1 MSGTI
6 LVDRELRACLGRDL
20 VPAPGAAPI
29 EDRQIQPASLDM
41 RLGVRAYRM
50 RAGFLPSTTPIR
62 ERLEQLSTIEMDLTG
77 EGAVLERGVV
87 YLVPLE
93 EALNLSP
100 ELSARFNPRS
110 STGRCDIFTRVLLP
124 GHPRFDEAPTGYKG
138 SIWLEVCPLSFP
150 VRLRRGD
157 RLAQIRL
164 QRENASISEGELREI
179 HRATPLCF
187 IGGEPVPEK
196 QLNFHEDGSI
206 AMSLGLRGRDL
217 AGWRAALFTD
227 VVDFSSEGGHQTD
240 DFWQEIHEKN
250 GTCILEPG
258 RFYIFASREEI
269 RVPPELAAEMLP
281 VDPGLGELRNNYAGF
296 FDSGFGWRED
306 ENGTPIERGTPAVLE
321 VRAHDMPFLVEDG
334 QVFFRLRYFRASG
347 RPDAL
352 YGRDRA
358 GASYLSQSLTLAR
371 AFRS

>member
-20 VPAPGAAPI
+20 LSAPGAPPI

-41 RLGVRAYRM
+41 RLGPLAYRM
-50 RAGFLPSTTPIR
+50 RAGFLPSTTPI
-62 ERLEQLSTIEMDLTG
+62 EQRLEQLSTIELNLSG

-110 STGRCDIFTRVLLP
+110 STGRCDIFTRVLVP
-124 GHPRFDEAPTGYKG
+124 GHPRFDEAPAGYKG
-138 SIWLEVCPLSFP
+138 AIWLEICPLSFP

-164 QRENASISEGELREI
+164 QRENASIDAEELREV
-179 HRATPLCF
+179 HRETPLCF
-187 IGGEPVPEK
+187 IGGKPVPED
-196 QLNFHEDGSI
+196 QLHFHEDGSI

-227 VVDFSSEGGHQTD
+227 VVDFSSEGVHETE

-269 RVPPELAAEMLP
+269 RVPPHLAAEMLP

-296 FDSGFGWRED
+296 FDNGFGWRED
-306 ENGTPIERGTPAVLE
+306 EHGVPIERGTPAVLE

-334 QVFFRLRYFRASG
+334 QIFFRLRYFRASG

-352 YGRDRA
+352 YGRERT
-358 GASYLSQSLTLAR
+358 GASYFSQDLTLAR
-371 AFRS
+371 AFR